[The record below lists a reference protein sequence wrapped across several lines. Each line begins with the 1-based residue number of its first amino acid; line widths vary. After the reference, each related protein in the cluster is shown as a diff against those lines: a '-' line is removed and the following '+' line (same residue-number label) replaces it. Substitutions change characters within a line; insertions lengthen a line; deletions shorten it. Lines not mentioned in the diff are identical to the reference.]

1 MIFFEQGLERKHRS
15 PAGQFEQWGCCK
27 NKQQNIRSCL
37 GFSAGL
43 LLAAVVLKPYFLP
56 WCSGG
61 VLCHT
66 PRVPKDLWHR
76 QVQERSV
83 APPRPPTHTPELME
97 APQLPLLQIV
107 WLGANAIAP
116 WHCGSPML
124 STDSSSPSNSHPR
137 LRDICLL
144 QVADKQPA
152 ARWVPFQFSVPT
164 TVLTIKRQL
173 ICAY

>member
-83 APPRPPTHTPELME
+83 APPTPPHTPQSSWKLPNFLYFKLCDLGQMLLHLGTVGPPCS
-97 APQLPLLQIV
+97 PQIHQVLLTPIQGCGISV
-107 WLGANAIAP
+107 SFRWLI
-116 WHCGSPML
+116 
-124 STDSSSPSNSHPR
+124 SSQQLGESHSNS
-137 LRDICLL
+137 
-144 QVADKQPA
+144 
-152 ARWVPFQFSVPT
+152 QFLPQSW
-164 TVLTIKRQL
+164 LSRGN
-173 ICAY
+173 